1 MRDVDFVRAAQE
13 ARRGG
18 TWWGGVGDGT
28 SLVWWGD
35 KTLVSREEETSQ
47 VSHVGSRV
55 EFWCGE
61 GFVADVGGQV
71 VVDDVAL
78 QMFDGDP
85 DIAARKV

>member
-1 MRDVDFVRAAQE
+1 MAG
-13 ARRGG
+13 RGG
-18 TWWGGVGDGT
+18 LGT

-61 GFVADVGGQV
+61 GFVADVGGQA
-71 VVDDVAL
+71 VVDDVAEVAQGHKSRVGIQFFTMCSRGSMTSKL
-78 QMFDGDP
+78 
-85 DIAARKV
+85 